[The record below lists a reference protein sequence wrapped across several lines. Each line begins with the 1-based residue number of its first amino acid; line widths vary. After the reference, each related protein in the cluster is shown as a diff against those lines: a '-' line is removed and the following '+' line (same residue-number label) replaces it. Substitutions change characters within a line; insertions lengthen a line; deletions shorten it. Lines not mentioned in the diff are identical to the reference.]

1 MLNCT
6 TTRYVLKYSLVKEVK
21 MSVLVGK
28 INVFA
33 NKYEVSPNVAMML
46 PAVFKNAASKV
57 NMNVEELVDAA
68 TEKNAELA
76 LYLITIADKC
86 ANSKVGMERWNNFIN
101 NKGEAA

>member
-1 MLNCT
+1 M
-6 TTRYVLKYSLVKEVK
+6 
-21 MSVLVGK
+21 MGVLVGK

>member
-1 MLNCT
+1 
-6 TTRYVLKYSLVKEVK
+6 
-21 MSVLVGK
+21 MSVLVEK

-33 NKYEVSPNVAMML
+33 KKYGVPPNVAMML
-46 PAVFKNAASKV
+46 PAIFKNAAGKV
-57 NMNVEELVDAA
+57 DMDVEDLVDVA

-86 ANSKVGMERWNNFIN
+86 ANSKVGMERWNDFIN